1 MDQIYFGNVDENP
14 LFNSKPAEERF
25 REYVYHYTTY
35 PAKAVENSIT
45 GCVFVEFFVER
56 DGSVSNVK
64 IIGSVDPTLDAEVL
78 RVVNSSPNWTP
89 GKMDGHPVRMSYTI
103 PINFGLNK
111 VNTISF
117 PKKVKLSKKTTLLKE
132 LNIVGFSCF
141 CSLRHP
147 KEGNVVLHI
156 LERLI

>member
-14 LFNSKPAEERF
+14 LFNSKSAEERF
-25 REYVYHYTTY
+25 REYVYYYTTY

-64 IIGSVDPTLDAEVL
+64 IVGSADPTLDAEAL

-89 GKMDGHPVRMSYTI
+89 GRMDGHPVRMSYTI

-111 VNTISF
+111 VNTLSS

-132 LNIVGFSCF
+132 LNILGPSCF
-141 CSLRHP
+141 CDLRRP
-147 KEGNVVLHI
+147 KEGTLYRI
-156 LERLI
+156 S